1 MSRKDRKVTLRTSI
15 GFGLTDIMGGGAFTI
30 IGAWLLFFFTTFAGL
45 SPVQAAS
52 IIAIARIVDAV
63 IALFV
68 GSISD
73 NFFKYKLGRMFG
85 RRRFFLLIGS
95 PLMLTYVLLWVSGM
109 NYWYYLFTYLLF
121 EIIAAMVLIPWET
134 LPSEMTKDFKERTK
148 MSTSRMFLSGTGT
161 FLATFV
167 PGQLIA
173 YYGDNNANAYLING
187 AFFAILFAICIFIS
201 YKSSW
206 ENKLSPEEEK
216 AILEKANENKGFGE
230 TLKAIGS
237 VLKEF
242 ATTFKIKSFRKHLGI
257 YLFSFTGKDVFNTV
271 FIYFCIFALG
281 TSSTL
286 GANLLSLSI
295 IGIPVTILAG
305 FLIVK
310 VGPANLF
317 KIAYSIMILCLIGFY
332 VIYLTQP
339 SSMIVLLFI
348 IAGIYQVGRSIL
360 EFTPWNVFPF
370 IPDIDEIVTRQR
382 REGLFAAVM
391 TFARKSS
398 VAIATMAVGLLLEFG
413 GFVEGSATQTPE
425 AIHTIVYTLVIGTSL
440 LLVISMCIAFTFKL
454 NKKTHEILVDEI
466 DRLKNNGSKADVNPK
481 TKEVVESLTGYA
493 YENVWPEDPIEKGNA
508 S

>member
-1 MSRKDRKVTLRTSI
+1 MDKRTRKPIR
-15 GFGLTDIMGGGAFTI
+15 
-30 IGAWLLFFFTTFAGL
+30 
-45 SPVQAAS
+45 
-52 IIAIARIVDAV
+52 
-63 IALFV
+63 
-68 GSISD
+68 SISD
-73 NFFKYKLGRMFG
+73 Q
-85 RRRFFLLIGS
+85 
-95 PLMLTYVLLWVSGM
+95 V
-109 NYWYYLFTYLLF
+109 
-121 EIIAAMVLIPWET
+121 
-134 LPSEMTKDFKERTK
+134 
-148 MSTSRMFLSGTGT
+148 
-161 FLATFV
+161 
-167 PGQLIA
+167 
-173 YYGDNNANAYLING
+173 
-187 AFFAILFAICIFIS
+187 CIFIS
-201 YKSSW
+201 YKSTW
-206 ENKLSPEEEK
+206 ETKLSPEEEK
-216 AILEKANENKGFGE
+216 ALLEKANESKGFGE

-237 VLKEF
+237 VLREF
-242 ATTFKIKSFRKHLGI
+242 ATTFKIKGFRKHLGI

-271 FIYFCIFALG
+271 FTYFCIFALG

-339 SSMIVLLFI
+339 SSMIVLLFV
-348 IAGIYQVGRSIL
+348 IAGIYQVGRSVL